1 MAYRLELAALIER
14 ADEEDASAREDL
26 TPRSGHAYGTPR
38 TASIAQQLEASV
50 QDALPA
56 ILDFTPRDPPTQFD
70 ALISPMTE
78 EQLQHTP
85 AATGPLDAA
94 RIILLPREVEP
105 DEPTLAPNQP
115 QPADQDPPP
124 LHFSYLRPQDN
135 DSDGAS
141 SDEEGA
147 ERPRGKRRPTK
158 RKRKGPKPS
167 LNALGP
173 RLLLAE
179 WHIGADPRSYVW
191 HNPYEGEKNKSVALD
206 SSQAGLSRRARK
218 KRDGTAVS
226 FDPSSQ
232 PRSSGFPPAS
242 QPSSSF
248 PASSQ
253 AYFPSLAPPST
264 PARPPTLRF
273 EPRLPAS
280 SSQDWSQPAAT
291 QPVISITAPLDSAA
305 RAPPLFAGAASQV
318 VPGAFGSRLSVAGH
332 GVKDKKKGK
341 KRVSGF

>member
-1 MAYRLELAALIER
+1 LIER
-14 ADEEDASAREDL
+14 DIEEDTPAGADL
-26 TPRSGHAYGTPR
+26 ISMPGHAYGTSH
-38 TASIAQQLEASV
+38 TAGIAQQLKAPV
-50 QDALPA
+50 QETSSA
-56 ILDFTPRDPPTQFD
+56 ILDFTPQDPPTQFD

-78 EQLQHTP
+78 ENPQRTRI
-85 AATGPLDAA
+85 ANGTLDAA
-94 RIILLPREVEP
+94 RIILLPRHVEP

-135 DSDGAS
+135 DGDGVS
-141 SDEEGA
+141 SDEEEA
-147 ERPRGKRRPTK
+147 ERPRGKRRPPK

-167 LNALGP
+167 LNAFGP

-179 WHIGADPRSYVW
+179 WHIGADPRSYAW

-206 SSQAGLSRRARK
+206 SSQAGLSRKARK
-218 KRDGTAVS
+218 KRDGTAGS
-226 FDPSSQ
+226 FDASSQ
-232 PRSSGFPPAS
+232 PRSSGYPPAF

-248 PASSQ
+248 PASSSQ

-264 PARPPTLRF
+264 PARPPTLHF

-280 SSQDWSQPAAT
+280 SSQDWTQPAAATT
-291 QPVISITAPLDSAA
+291 QPVISITAPLDSPA
-305 RAPPLFAGAASQV
+305 RAPPPFAGAASQV
-318 VPGAFGSRLSVAGH
+318 FPGAFGSRLSVAGH